1 MSRFTP
7 INMAALPEFTIL
19 KSLSFEDELAALKQR
34 LLRRAEKYD
43 LDLSDVINLE
53 TDPLHVI
60 YEAFAEELIKLY
72 GEVNDQIRALI
83 LTDAVGAELD
93 HIAATYYGIARLIVT
108 PADPDAE
115 PPTDDVLEDDEDFR
129 ARIALAPEAFSTAG
143 SEGGYIFHVLEL
155 DGIADISD
163 VAPYSEDDNATYTD
177 GLHAD
182 AHTVGLRAM
191 PFANRAT
198 GDPVLAPEVLIVILP
213 KEAYGAA
220 DQALLTRAFHA
231 VSRKDVRPIGD
242 NVRIEPATAFPY
254 LIEAKLFLDAGPSPD
269 VVITEAKSAV
279 MTYVQS
285 RRRIGARVQRIGIA
299 AALKVPG
306 VQEIDLIAPA
316 ADILPGS
323 KGYGELSD
331 DPIITAEVLTE
342 GWRP

>member
-7 INMAALPEFTIL
+7 INMASLPTLDVL
-19 KSLSFEDELAALKQR
+19 KGLTFEDELATLKER
-34 LLRRAEKYD
+34 LLRRAETYD

-53 TDPLHVI
+53 TDPLHVM
-60 YEAFAEELIKLY
+60 YEAFAERIVKLY
-72 GEVNDQIRALI
+72 AEGNDQIRALI
-83 LTDAVGAELD
+83 LADAEGPELD
-93 HIAATYYGIARLIVT
+93 HIAATYYGIARLVVT
-108 PADPDAE
+108 PADPDAV
-115 PPTDDVLEDDEDFR
+115 PTSDDVLEGDEDFR

-155 DGIADISD
+155 DGVADIAD
-163 VAPYSEDDNATYTD
+163 VAAYSEDDNATYTD

-182 AHTVGLRAM
+182 AHTVGLRAA

-198 GDPVLAPEVLIVILP
+198 GDPVMAPEALIVILP
-213 KEAYGAA
+213 KVAYGAT

-231 VSRKDVRPIGD
+231 ASRKDVRPIGD
-242 NVRIEPATAFPY
+242 NVRIEPATALPY
-254 LIEAKLFLDAGPSPD
+254 LIEANLFFDAGPSPD
-269 VVITEAKSAV
+269 VVIAEAKAAV

-306 VQEIDLIAPA
+306 VQEIDLTEPA

-323 KGYGELSD
+323 KGYGELSA
-331 DPIITAEVLTE
+331 DPVITAEVLTE